1 MKKVFLVLGVV
12 ITFMAATMISG
23 WAQKVI
29 DNETYKVNFFVGGG
43 EGATKQPIYLG
54 EIKDAGFMVGGSEG
68 AVKPGIN
75 LGEIKDAGF
84 MVGGGEGAVK
94 PGIKWPE
101 QK

>member
-12 ITFMAATMISG
+12 ITFMAATMMSG

-29 DNETYKVNFFVGGG
+29 DNETYKANFFVGGN

-54 EIKDAGFMVGGSEG
+54 EIKDTGFMVGGSEG
-68 AVKPGIN
+68 S
-75 LGEIKDAGF
+75 
-84 MVGGGEGAVK
+84 VK

-101 QK
+101 KK